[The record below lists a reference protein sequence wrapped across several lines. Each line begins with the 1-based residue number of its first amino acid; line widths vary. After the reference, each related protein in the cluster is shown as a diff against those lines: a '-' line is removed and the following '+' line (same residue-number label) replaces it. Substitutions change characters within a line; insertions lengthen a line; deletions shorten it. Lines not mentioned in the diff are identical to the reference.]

1 MVQAFII
8 AAMALMPLQT
18 DIPKLDKQSDK
29 TGAKK
34 PLEGRPPYE
43 FVREQAIK
51 HNKVLLV
58 FVGCHPDLAMGTALK
73 HYVQEFPGCTGP
85 CIVVGTPHKGD
96 LYRSDHKASATE
108 LDIMDSVMQMKA
120 MLKARDE
127 KK

>member
-1 MVQAFII
+1 MQAIII
-8 AAMALMPLQT
+8 ALALMPMQVEA
-18 DIPKLDKQSDK
+18 PKEVPK
-29 TGAKK
+29 TPGAKK

-120 MLKARDE
+120 TLKARDE
-127 KK
+127 NMGSKK